1 MIKNKN
7 KLFDIDFILNK
18 LKIESTHNIA
28 DLGCG
33 KFEYFIKPIAEK
45 VGSKGTVYGV
55 DILQDTVENIK
66 KSAWE
71 NNLKHVKAVWS
82 DLEVYKGT
90 KIDSSSLDRA
100 LIINVLNQSTKKAE
114 ILKEAVR
121 LLKTNGLLLI
131 IDWQLTASPLGPEP
145 HRRVNPEAIK
155 DAAPKLG
162 LQLLDEFTPGPYH
175 FALIFNKL

>member
-1 MIKNKN
+1 MTKNKN
-7 KLFDIDFILNK
+7 QLFDIDFILNK
-18 LKIESTHNIA
+18 LKIDSENKVA

-33 KFEYFIKPIAEK
+33 KFEYFVKAIAER
-45 VGSKGTVYGV
+45 VGSKGIVYGV

-71 NNLKHVKAVWS
+71 NNLKQVKAVWS
-82 DLEVYKGT
+82 DLEIYKGT
-90 KIDSSSLDRA
+90 KINSSSIDKA
-100 LIINVLNQSTKKAE
+100 LIINVLNQSSKKAE

-131 IDWQLTASPLGPEP
+131 VDWQLTASPLGPEP
-145 HRRVNPEAIK
+145 SRRVNPEAIK

-162 LQLLDEFTPGPYH
+162 LELVEEFSPGPYH
-175 FALIFNKL
+175 FALIFTKL